1 LASDD
6 FVVARLDDGA
16 ARVQLLV
23 FDALSGQLI
32 SRRNFDN
39 DDGAGRVPINVALA
53 PDGTLVWVMPDRLC
67 GKDLFE
73 PGERLTFEELAQG
86 GGQTTTTFIGAT
98 GPDHL
103 QIVDGRVFVL
113 ADNGAYVRAYS
124 LQTGKPL
131 RGEQAEMF
139 FATGARQSGW
149 QTLVRPLGRKLYV
162 ASPRELKSYD
172 LIKPAFNTNTLLPA
186 TTSMRPRDLIL
197 TQGYVVVVS
206 EPVGNAAAAAGARA
220 RRPAGARPTTT
231 IQLQPVSRA
240 AYDDTGR
247 ESGLLEQP
255 QTITDPA
262 TILAWQAVN
271 GGFYYLTGDQKL
283 HFLRGA
289 GK

>member
-1 LASDD
+1 
-6 FVVARLDDGA
+6 
-16 ARVQLLV
+16 
-23 FDALSGQLI
+23 
-32 SRRNFDN
+32 
-39 DDGAGRVPINVALA
+39 
-53 PDGTLVWVMPDRLC
+53 
-67 GKDLFE
+67 
-73 PGERLTFEELAQG
+73 
-86 GGQTTTTFIGAT
+86 
-98 GPDHL
+98 
-103 QIVDGRVFVL
+103 
-113 ADNGAYVRAYS
+113 

-139 FATGARQSGW
+139 FATGARPSGW

-162 ASPRELKSYD
+162 ASPRELKTYD

-186 TTSMRPRDLIL
+186 TTAMRPRDVIL
-197 TQGYVVVVS
+197 TQAYVVIVS
-206 EPVGNAAAAAGARA
+206 EPVGGGGGGAVRPRRQPGAG
-220 RRPAGARPTTT
+220 PTTS

-262 TILAWQAVN
+262 TILAWQAVD